1 MVHLGRP
8 HGTAEKQNPA
18 PKKQATAKST
28 GGRPK
33 GTKEKFPIATKQNKK
48 PQAGKTRS
56 GASYRG
62 KPVKV
67 KRRVKPDDIKRRRV
81 KPSDIKRPKV
91 NKTRVKPDDIKRP
104 KRPSIFGYRPSGK
117 DVSNFA
123 QEDKKMRK
131 GVVKQKKDEFANKH
145 ADMITFLTLHR
156 ALGDAMLRNP
166 ERYK

>member
-33 GTKEKFPIATKQNKK
+33 GTKEKFPIAPKESKK

-67 KRRVKPDDIKRRRV
+67 K
-81 KPSDIKRPKV
+81 
-91 NKTRVKPDDIKRP
+91 
-104 KRPSIFGYRPSGK
+104 
-117 DVSNFA
+117 
-123 QEDKKMRK
+123 
-131 GVVKQKKDEFANKH
+131 H

-156 ALGDAMLRNP
+156 ALGEAMLRNP
-166 ERYK
+166 ERYN

>member
-1 MVHLGRP
+1 

-33 GTKEKFPIATKQNKK
+33 GTKEKFPIAPKVSKK

-67 KRRVKPDDIKRRRV
+67 KRRLKPDDVKRRRL
-81 KPSDIKRPKV
+81 KPTDIKRPKV
-91 NKTRVKPDDIKRP
+91 NDAIKRP

-117 DVSNFA
+117 DVFNFA
-123 QEDKKMRK
+123 QEQEKMRIGLGMMK
-131 GVVKQKKDEFANKH
+131 GSQYKNIVKQKQENFANKH
-145 ADMITFLTLHR
+145 ADMIQFLTLHR
-156 ALGDAMLRNP
+156 ALGESMLRNP
-166 ERYK
+166 ERYN